1 MPDRLDGD
9 GAIFTREVGREL
21 GDYELETVIAEL
33 ETQARMDLVAF
44 AAKQMLR
51 DLGILEQADFY
62 PGNDG
67 YDRIVSRADDYIA
80 AVNSRQAGLSED
92 SELAILKLEVQLNR
106 DKLMG
111 RLAELAVIETSRMR
125 TILTLRKFSTEVDE
139 QLTNVG
145 IETDDLTEKLSGV
158 LFDRG
163 FEPQLWKDLSLQI
176 ASDLDR
182 GHQAEEQLLMTF
194 VVDSDWRDAK
204 DERYEMPLLIL
215 RQHGRMLNG
224 LTILELVKRGT
235 NLYATIRL
243 DVYDLFNG
251 RSLGTETFTGQE
263 PLDQLTRRQSTSILI
278 DRVAD
283 EAISWAAGRMQ
294 EVSLLEARGRNKDYS
309 LTCIGFD
316 AQQRNEIEGLL
327 VRILAED
334 AESSNSGGVLSIDFT
349 MSRSTVVVRQE
360 IERTLRFMG
369 FEFEPVEREGN
380 AFTVRAK

>member
-1 MPDRLDGD
+1 
-9 GAIFTREVGREL
+9 
-21 GDYELETVIAEL
+21 
-33 ETQARMDLVAF
+33 
-44 AAKQMLR
+44 
-51 DLGILEQADFY
+51 
-62 PGNDG
+62 
-67 YDRIVSRADDYIA
+67 
-80 AVNSRQAGLSED
+80 
-92 SELAILKLEVQLNR
+92 
-106 DKLMG
+106 
-111 RLAELAVIETSRMR
+111 
-125 TILTLRKFSTEVDE
+125 
-139 QLTNVG
+139 
-145 IETDDLTEKLSGV
+145 
-158 LFDRG
+158 
-163 FEPQLWKDLSLQI
+163 
-176 ASDLDR
+176 
-182 GHQAEEQLLMTF
+182 MTF
-194 VVDSDWRDAK
+194 VADSDWRDAK

-235 NLYATIRL
+235 NLYVTIRL

-334 AESSNSGGVLSIDFT
+334 AETSNSAGVLSIDFT